1 MPNDCIFSPCRNY
14 RYRLIH
20 EWSDMFT
27 TPRAIMWIG
36 LNPSTA
42 DEEKLDPTLKRI
54 RGFSRAWGYDR
65 FIMTNAFA
73 YRATKPPD
81 MLKQKD
87 PIGPENDRI
96 LLECAAMVDKIIVVW
111 GNDGSRFGRDKQV
124 VDLLKKSRKKLFC
137 RAATMTA
144 APAIRFICPGQRRWK
159 PSCSNKRDRGSEA
172 RRPWW
177 LPAR

>member
-1 MPNDCIFSPCRNY
+1 MTNPCIFSPCRKY
-14 RYRLIH
+14 RYRLLH
-20 EWSDMFT
+20 EWSDMFS

-65 FIMTNAFA
+65 FIMANAFA

-87 PIGPENDRI
+87 PVGPENDRI
-96 LLECAAMVDKIIVVW
+96 LLECAAEVDKIVVVW
-111 GNDGSRFGRDKQV
+111 GNDGSRFGRDRQV
-124 VDLLKKSRKKLFC
+124 MDLLKKSRKKIFC
-137 RAATMTA
+137 LGRNDDGSPCHPLYLPGTTA
-144 APAIRFICPGQRRWK
+144 L
-159 PSCSNKRDRGSEA
+159 EA
-172 RRPWW
+172 FV
-177 LPAR
+177 LK